1 MKSKVDKLDIVTYA
15 PVLVDLKK
23 KLSEKEVIK
32 NDVYDELAK
41 NVNAIQNTDTSNL
54 VKEADHNTKI
64 AEIEE
69 KILDHNHGK
78 YIITQEFNK

>member
-1 MKSKVDKLDIVTYA
+1 M
-15 PVLVDLKK
+15 
-23 KLSEKEVIK
+23 
-32 NDVYDELAK
+32 YDELAK

-69 KILDHNHGK
+69 KYLIIIMANILLLRNLINK
-78 YIITQEFNK
+78 QQIILLQDWQKQI